1 MSETIRV
8 GIIGAGANSRR
19 HHIPGLQ
26 AIDGVEVTVVAN
38 RTRESG
44 RRVADE
50 FGIPRV
56 ADSWDQV
63 VRDSEIDAV
72 VIGTW
77 PYVHGAMTV
86 AALEN
91 GKHVLCEARMASDS
105 RTAREMHRAS
115 LAHPGQILQIVPAPE
130 TLRIDPTIIR
140 LIDEGYL
147 GRIIAID
154 WRQNPGQFPDES
166 RPISWRRNREYSGNN
181 YLNVGIV
188 YEQLMRW
195 VGPAT
200 RVIALGKTFIPFGT
214 GEGNARVS
222 DMPDH
227 LDILA
232 DMACGAQFRLQT
244 SSVTGVGGESGV
256 TLFGTD
262 GTLKVSG
269 GKLFGARRGDEVLSE
284 IEVPADEAGGWRVE
298 DEFIGAIR
306 GEEQV
311 RLTDPATGV
320 RYMEFADGVV
330 MSMQSGRMIGLPLVE
345 TA

>member
-130 TLRIDPTIIR
+130 TLRIDP
-140 LIDEGYL
+140 
-147 GRIIAID
+147 
-154 WRQNPGQFPDES
+154 
-166 RPISWRRNREYSGNN
+166 
-181 YLNVGIV
+181 IV
-188 YEQLMRW
+188 
-195 VGPAT
+195 T
-200 RVIALGKTFIPFGT
+200 RVTNSIRSLPIADGEMTQQELADRVGST
-214 GEGNARVS
+214 GQTIHAIEQARHSPSFEAASEIARVLNR
-222 DMPDH
+222 PH
-227 LDILA
+227 
-232 DMACGAQFRLQT
+232 
-244 SSVTGVGGESGV
+244 
-256 TLFGTD
+256 
-262 GTLKVSG
+262 
-269 GKLFGARRGDEVLSE
+269 DEVFAYN
-284 IEVPADEAGGWRVE
+284 IE
-298 DEFIGAIR
+298 
-306 GEEQV
+306 
-311 RLTDPATGV
+311 
-320 RYMEFADGVV
+320 
-330 MSMQSGRMIGLPLVE
+330 
-345 TA
+345 